1 MFCNQPHFI
10 LKSYVWV
17 YQDDLHRLAHFRDL
31 YASSKYQRGKYVFE
45 NIVKKGTE
53 ITDFLKCLEN
63 VLFGCYESFGRRF
76 GRFRQFFGLF

>member
-1 MFCNQPHFI
+1 MFCNQPHSVLTSFYI
-10 LKSYVWV
+10 KIVWV

-63 VLFGCYESFGRRF
+63 VLSCKDVFKTCMER
-76 GRFRQFFGLF
+76 